1 MHDAAAQYLAESHTA
16 AAPAGP
22 ATSLNHPP
30 LAALAAPI
38 ALLPQYV
45 AVQVWTVID
54 TAAMLL
60 ALFLLYRLVATRHP
74 LARPLFW
81 LVAAYFPPLFSDVVA
96 GQRGGIL
103 LLGATA
109 SIALEANRP
118 ALAGVVRRPVAA
130 PQYYPPAVVTSH
142 RARD

>member
-1 MHDAAAQYLAESHTA
+1 MSDAAAQYIARFHPTAPPGGRDEFHT
-16 AAPAGP
+16 P
-22 ATSLNHPP
+22 PP

-38 ALLPQYV
+38 ALLPKYV

-96 GQRGGIL
+96 GPRRGPPLPVGP
-103 LLGATA
+103 
-109 SIALEANRP
+109 RP
-118 ALAGVVRRPVAA
+118 LPPHTNPPHPARR
-130 PQYYPPAVVTSH
+130 
-142 RARD
+142 

>member
-1 MHDAAAQYLAESHTA
+1 
-16 AAPAGP
+16 
-22 ATSLNHPP
+22 
-30 LAALAAPI
+30 
-38 ALLPQYV
+38 
-45 AVQVWTVID
+45 
-54 TAAMLL
+54 MLL

-118 ALAGVVRRPVAA
+118 ALAGVVGGLGAALKYYPAAMVIGPRPEHRIRDAA
-130 PQYYPPAVVTSH
+130 PPFPVLLIGTIATSVPL
-142 RARD
+142 RFAGPTF

>member
-1 MHDAAAQYLAESHTA
+1 MWEGAHAYLTEPSHMSHAAAQSTA
-16 AAPAGP
+16 RFPIPAPPGGLDEFVSP
-22 ATSLNHPP
+22 PP

-38 ALLPQYV
+38 ALLPKYV

-96 GQRGGIL
+96 AHPRG
-103 LLGATA
+103 
-109 SIALEANRP
+109 ANPLVRP
-118 ALAGVVRRPVAA
+118 AAS
-130 PQYYPPAVVTSH
+130 PPPPNPP
-142 RARD
+142 R

>member
-1 MHDAAAQYLAESHTA
+1 MWEGAHAYLTEPSHMSHAAAQSTA
-16 AAPAGP
+16 RFPIPAPPGGLDEFVSP
-22 ATSLNHPP
+22 PP

-38 ALLPQYV
+38 ALLPKYV

-96 GQRGGIL
+96 GQRAGL
-103 LLGATA
+103 LLLRGTA
-109 SIALEANRP
+109 SIALEANPP
-118 ALAGVVRRPVAA
+118 APAGRRRRPG
-130 PQYYPPAVVTSH
+130 
-142 RARD
+142 AR